1 MLNGVFLFAALIR
14 AQRRVSTTSNALRI
28 QRRIW
33 VAKRRTIFWYS
44 SGGAVPPIC
53 PSGTRVRMHVCGQ
66 NNKLLAELLESDGT
80 QDTRNHRVRGHDL
93 TQCLDDLA
101 DNFGHVAYRLNFH
114 LFVIGKNLMS
124 FLDAL
129 SVYLCASST
138 THSLDARIKAYRRHL
153 ASSNLTSADRVTLT
167 QSLTFHLRERYKI
180 LEEVDDDSDLL
191 YPP

>member
-14 AQRRVSTTSNALRI
+14 AQRRVSMTANALRI

-53 PSGTRVRMHVCGQ
+53 PSGTRVCMHVCGQ

-101 DNFGHVAYRLNFH
+101 DNFGHVAYCLNLH

-124 FLDAL
+124 LLDAL
-129 SVYLCASST
+129 SAYLCASST
-138 THSLDARIKAYRRHL
+138 TRSRRAHQGI
-153 ASSNLTSADRVTLT
+153 STTPRVFESYLCGPRHVDPITDVPSTRTLQDT
-167 QSLTFHLRERYKI
+167 GGSGRR
-180 LEEVDDDSDLL
+180 
-191 YPP
+191 